1 MGLLRIYELYIGF
14 LFFYEM
20 FTLYHTTP
28 VIEQSTFGDIS
39 IVDTSEQQMAPTAAF
54 LVFKTQFEKITVSK
68 GESLHRH
75 NVLCIMNI
83 FFYLLLLNFEP

>member
-1 MGLLRIYELYIGF
+1 
-14 LFFYEM
+14 M

-28 VIEQSTFGDIS
+28 VIEQSTFGYIS

-54 LVFKTQFEKITVSK
+54 LEFKTQFEKITVSK

-75 NVLCIMNI
+75 NFLCMINI
-83 FFYLLLLNFEP
+83 FLFASLK